1 MFNLKLPSIIR
12 LPLFFAWRYFKSKKT
27 INAVQIIAWISAV
40 AILVGSASLLVVLS
54 VFNGFED
61 MVKGL
66 YADFYADI
74 KISPSSGK
82 RITLSENQINQ
93 LKKLNSVKYI
103 SLGVEEKAVLV
114 NGDYRATI
122 SLKGIEENYQKICA
136 IDKHIIRGKFDLG
149 TSEKPFIIAGA
160 GVENAASLDVL
171 TSIADVTLY
180 LPNRKAKS
188 ANLSEALNSFNVTPV
203 GSFLIQSEFDN
214 KYVFTNLAFLKYMLD
229 FETNEYSYAE
239 LSLVNINA
247 TSIVQKEK
255 QQQLGKDYIV
265 QTRYQQNQSLF
276 AVMTTEK
283 WIIYGILSLILIIA
297 SFNMI
302 GALSMLVLEKEKDT
316 ALLKAVGASTFF
328 IQNIFLFEGIILAIV
343 GGLAGIALGSVICF
357 IQLEFHIIKLGGA
370 TFLIDYY
377 PVQFR
382 ATDFILILSTILLI
396 ALLASLVPARKA
408 ALSQVSLKGNE

>member
-1 MFNLKLPSIIR
+1 M
-12 LPLFFAWRYFKSKKT
+12 
-27 INAVQIIAWISAV
+27 
-40 AILVGSASLLVVLS
+40 
-54 VFNGFED
+54 FNGFED

-74 KISPSSGK
+74 KISPSTGK
-82 RITLSENQINQ
+82 RITLSDNQINEIR
-93 LKKLNSVKYI
+93 KLNTVKYF

-114 NGDYRATI
+114 NGDYRATVA
-122 SLKGIEENYQKICA
+122 LKGVDDNYQKICA

-149 TSEKPFIIAGA
+149 NAEKPYIIAGA
-160 GVENAASLDVL
+160 GVENAAALDVMTNL
-171 TSIADVTLY
+171 SNVTLF

-188 ANLSEALNSFNVTPV
+188 ANLTEALNSYNVTPV
-203 GSFLIQSEFDN
+203 GTFFIQSEFDN

-229 FETNEYSYAE
+229 FEPNEFSYAE
-239 LSLVNINA
+239 LNV
-247 TSIVQKEK
+247 TSNTSPSVVQEQIKK
-255 QQQLGKDYIV
+255 LLGKDYII

-316 ALLKAVGASTFF
+316 ALLKAVGASSYF
-328 IQNIFLFEGIILAIV
+328 IQNIFLFEGIILAIA
-343 GGLAGIALGSVICF
+343 GGLAGIVLGSAICF
-357 IQLEFHIIKLGGA
+357 IQLQFHIIKLGGA

-382 ATDFILILSTILLI
+382 SMDFVLILSTILFI
-396 ALLASLVPARKA
+396 ALSASWVPARKA
-408 ALSQVSLKGNE
+408 ALSKVSLKGNE

>member
-1 MFNLKLPSIIR
+1 M
-12 LPLFFAWRYFKSKKT
+12 
-27 INAVQIIAWISAV
+27 
-40 AILVGSASLLVVLS
+40 VGTASLLVVLS

-74 KISPSSGK
+74 KISPATGK
-82 RITLSENQINQ
+82 RITLSDNQVNEIR
-93 LKKLNSVKYI
+93 KLNTVKYF

-114 NGDYRATI
+114 NGDYRATVA
-122 SLKGIEENYQKICA
+122 LKGVDENYQKICA
-136 IDKHIIRGKFDLG
+136 IDKHIIRGKFELG
-149 TSEKPFIIAGA
+149 NAEKPFIVAGA
-160 GVENAASLDVL
+160 GVENAAALDVMTNL
-171 TSIADVTLY
+171 SNVTLY

-188 ANLSEALNSFNVTPV
+188 TNLSEALNTYNVAPV
-203 GSFLIQSEFDN
+203 GTFLIQSEFDN

-229 FETNEYSYAE
+229 FEPNEFSYAE
-239 LSLVNINA
+239 LSVTGN
-247 TSIVQKEK
+247 TSPSVVQEQIK
-255 QQQLGKDYIV
+255 QILGKEYTV

-283 WIIYGILSLILIIA
+283 WIIYGILSLILVIA

-316 ALLKAVGASTFF
+316 ALLKAVGASSFF
-328 IQNIFLFEGIILAIV
+328 IQNIFLFEGIILAIA
-343 GGLAGIALGSVICF
+343 GGLAGIVLGSAICY

-382 ATDFILILSTILLI
+382 TTDFLLILSTILFI
-396 ALLASLVPARKA
+396 ALLASWVPARKA